1 MISVKAFYYLQS
13 IFEDPEPQLINLT
26 YVFIFLT
33 VRYLCLKTNANILD
47 NNLHYLSAVEHLE
60 TCSIIVSSTISFVI
74 MLSFS
79 AFSINISI

>member
-33 VRYLCLKTNANILD
+33 VRCLCLKTNADILN
-47 NNLHYLSAVEHLE
+47 NNLHYLSAVEDLE
-60 TCSIIVSSTISFVI
+60 TY
-74 MLSFS
+74 S
-79 AFSINISI
+79 ALLHNS